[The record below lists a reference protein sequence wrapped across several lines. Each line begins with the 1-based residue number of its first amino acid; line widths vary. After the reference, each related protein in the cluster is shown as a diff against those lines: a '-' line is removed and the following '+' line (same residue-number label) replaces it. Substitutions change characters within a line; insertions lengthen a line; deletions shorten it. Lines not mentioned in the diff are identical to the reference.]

1 MRISRN
7 HGTNVSSSY
16 RVKIGCHKSLLK
28 EFKKDNL
35 RTVFLND
42 GDEFEIQL
50 FNPTNEEI
58 GVTIKINGE
67 SITNN
72 THLVLR
78 PGEMSWLERYIDV
91 QRRFKFSTYDVPD
104 NDVAN
109 YAIRNNGLIEV
120 SFHRLIKNTNITWT
134 YSGPTIMY
142 YNSYGNSFSSPSVGG
157 MTNDVS
163 GTLLSTT
170 FKDDV
175 SYINTSNA
183 NVSYL
188 SNKVSDDNNF
198 STKKTGRI
206 EQGNISN
213 QSFGNSYLTFEQ
225 YAYYTE
231 SIKILPMEYKPIST
245 NDIQKM
251 YCPECGRKLKSKFK
265 FCPYC
270 GTKL

>member
-7 HGTNVSSSY
+7 HETSVSSPY
-16 RVKIGCHKSLLK
+16 QVKIGKNKSLLK
-28 EFKKDNL
+28 EYKKDNL

-58 GVTIKINGE
+58 GITIKINGE

-91 QRRFKFSTYDVPD
+91 KKRFKFSTYEVPD
-104 NDVAN
+104 NDIAN
-109 YAIRNNGLIEV
+109 EAIKENGLVEV
-120 SFHRLIKNTNITWT
+120 SFHKLIKGSRQATWIYREPDIRYSPNDSGNNWWTNSI
-134 YSGPTIMY
+134 
-142 YNSYGNSFSSPSVGG
+142 SSISVGG
-157 MTNDVS
+157 CTTPSSV
-163 GTLLSTT
+163 TYASTSL
-170 FKDDV
+170 DNASMYHA
-175 SYINTSNA
+175 SYASTIS
-183 NVSYL
+183 
-188 SNKVSDDNNF
+188 SD
-198 STKKTGRI
+198 SLTKKTGRI
-206 EQGNISN
+206 EQGNWSD
-213 QSFGNSYLTFEQ
+213 QSFGESYLTFAQ
-225 YAYYTE
+225 YAYYKET
-231 SIKILPMEYKPIST
+231 IKILPIEYKPINT

-251 YCPECGRKLKSKFK
+251 YCPECGRKVKSKFK